1 MVKLVTEGEYVP
13 WYSRRAPPVF
23 CFPCLPAYM
32 GIWPA
37 RKCVLILGT
46 LLFFFGV
53 IILLAMLLTCIAVEC
68 AGVASALIPL
78 ALILLIVG
86 LLLFHCGYA
95 AHLLDD
101 RGQIPIKKTT
111 TTTTTTQYTDPE
123 SHEAELRLF
132 ENVAREPLPD
142 VKQGYWQFDEKESWQ
157 AASNPYPIQHTLKNC
172 LERLPY

>member
-1 MVKLVTEGEYVP
+1 MVKIVTDGDYVP

-37 RKCVLILGT
+37 RKCVLIIGA

-53 IILLAMLLTCIAVEC
+53 IILLAMLLTCIAIEC

-78 ALILLIVG
+78 ALILIIVG
-86 LLLFHCGYA
+86 ILLFHCGYA
-95 AHLLDD
+95 AHLLDNH
-101 RGQIPIKKTT
+101 GEIPIKKTT
-111 TTTTTTQYTDPE
+111 TTTTTTVMDPE
-123 SHEAELRLF
+123 SHEDEIRLF
-132 ENVAREPLPD
+132 ETVHREQVPNVR
-142 VKQGYWQFDEKESWQ
+142 QGFWQFDENLSWQ

-172 LERLPY
+172 LERQPY